1 MFLAVSTR
9 SPICVEKRNEEALL
23 EHVMAE
29 NLQLEVQSYM
39 FAADWNSLE
48 RIAQLFKNECEG
60 K

>member
-9 SPICVEKRNEEALL
+9 SPVSVEKKNEEALL

-29 NLQLEVQSYM
+29 NFQLEVQSYM

-48 RIAQLFKNECEG
+48 WIAQLFKNECEG